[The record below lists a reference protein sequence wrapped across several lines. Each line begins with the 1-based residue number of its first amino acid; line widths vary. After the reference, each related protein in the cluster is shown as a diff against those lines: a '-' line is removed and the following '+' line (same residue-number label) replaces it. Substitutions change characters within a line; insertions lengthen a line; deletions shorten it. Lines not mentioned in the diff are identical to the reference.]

1 MGIFSKPTAARALIL
16 SGAVGVVWLVLA
28 WRNPTLTYHFAPLIG
43 GAVGPLSLR
52 SRGRADATLSRN
64 VGLAVIAIL
73 GAVTLLLEVTGRQEG
88 PNFLE
93 VGPAWPEAVLF
104 TLIGVAIGVR
114 SASRER
120 PGILG
125 SLVDST
131 V

>member
-1 MGIFSKPTAARALIL
+1 M
-16 SGAVGVVWLVLA
+16 
-28 WRNPTLTYHFAPLIG
+28 
-43 GAVGPLSLR
+43 
-52 SRGRADATLSRN
+52 
-64 VGLAVIAIL
+64 IAIL
-73 GAVTLLLEVTGRQEG
+73 GAVTLLLELTGRQEG